1 MRRILLAPLAIAC
14 VLVAGTACG
23 GNTEPP
29 GSAGAGVIDPSA
41 GTDPSAGPAGTAQP
55 EQGGQAQQP
64 AANNNTTAA
73 SSTWPA
79 PEDCISYNPN
89 NLTVRYEAGIYAV
102 TDGSSV
108 VLRVSGG
115 PGENVGTKA
124 LALAKRY
131 RSHCFLGRGNNRE
144 EKNQYVFDYWRN
156 PSGMTPAIE
165 DSEDDCSSY
174 NRNNLTVEDMG
185 GGYGWRVKDHDHVL
199 HLFNNESDARNG
211 KLVLSK
217 YSQECSIGND
227 GDSDDPERVS
237 YHL

>member
-1 MRRILLAPLAIAC
+1 MRRLFLAPVAIAC

-23 GNTEPP
+23 GKTETP
-29 GSAGAGVIDPSA
+29 GAGVVDQSA
-41 GTDPSAGPAGTAQP
+41 GTDSSGGPAATTQP
-55 EQGGQAQQP
+55 PAGGQPLPPPNTGP
-64 AANNNTTAA
+64 AA
-73 SSTWPA
+73 SWPT

-89 NLTVRYEAGIYAV
+89 NLTVRYEAGLYAV
-102 TDGSSV
+102 NDGSSV
-108 VLRVSGG
+108 VVRVSGG

-144 EKNQYVFDYWRN
+144 DKNQYVFDYWRN

-165 DSEDDCSSY
+165 DSEDDCSPY

-217 YSQECSIGND
+217 YSQACSIGNS
-227 GDSDDPERVS
+227 GDSDDPELVS